1 VTAKE
6 KNTGLAK
13 TVTMDT
19 RGAAVLDMDQAR
31 RNIASLI
38 GEPEA
43 GESGA
48 DGDANEALE
57 APEALL
63 ATAKDLRKRGEALL
77 AQNINADDA
86 GEIRELIHHSAEAI
100 ADRDWKSLS
109 RTNDTL
115 SDLIFY
121 LED

>member
-1 VTAKE
+1 ME
-6 KNTGLAK
+6 P
-13 TVTMDT
+13 
-19 RGAAVLDMDQAR
+19 RGAAVLDKDQAR

-43 GESGA
+43 GEPGA
-48 DGDANEALE
+48 APNAMEPSE
-57 APEALL
+57 PPEALL

-77 AQNINADDA
+77 TRNINAGDA
-86 GEIRELIHHSAEAI
+86 GEIRELIRNSAEDI
-100 ADRDWKSLS
+100 ANRTWKSLS
-109 RTNDTL
+109 ETNDTL